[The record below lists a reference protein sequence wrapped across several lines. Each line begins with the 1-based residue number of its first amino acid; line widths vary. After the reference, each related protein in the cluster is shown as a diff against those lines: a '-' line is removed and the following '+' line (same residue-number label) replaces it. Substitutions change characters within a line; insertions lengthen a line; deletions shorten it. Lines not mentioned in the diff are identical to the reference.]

1 MEVIRSDFSALAKS
15 VNFADRMSTA
25 KTINTDVYRSSKGL
39 IPELLRP
46 FELPERG
53 SVALVNTVYMKS
65 YWADHC
71 SFFTNGRRFRCST
84 GKAVFTKF
92 MIRKGNK
99 FGES

>member
-1 MEVIRSDFSALAKS
+1 MEVIRADFAALAKS
-15 VNFADRMSTA
+15 VNFSDRMSTA

-53 SVALVNTVYMKS
+53 GSVALVNTVYLKS
-65 YWADHC
+65 FWAEHC
-71 SFFTNGRRFRCST
+71 SFFTNGRRFRCSS

-92 MIRKGNK
+92 MIRKGK
-99 FGES
+99 SFR